1 MKDMTKKLTRPL
13 TEAEWNALLDKR
25 VQKHIAIEI
34 RKVALKFNLN
44 EQGKAELAMDV
55 LTEVAMKIARNY
67 NAAKQNM
74 NSFVRLVLPNILKN
88 WMCATY
94 QHGATFTTL
103 EHIVKTQVEATSYE
117 ERQILDTLNLLA
129 YEKEQEASTQG
140 QTPYVILARRDDRDY
155 ARQVIAKLSPV
166 NRRICQEYIKTPN
179 LRKVA
184 RRMHFNRDSFYK
196 TIWPRCQREFKKIWG
211 KEEISFHNHFF
222 D

>member
-1 MKDMTKKLTRPL
+1 MTKKISRPL
-13 TEAEWNALLDKR
+13 TEAEWNALLDKK
-25 VQKHIAIEI
+25 VQKHIAIEVG
-34 RKVALKFNLN
+34 KVALKFKLN
-44 EQGKAELAMDV
+44 KENKADLAMDV
-55 LTEVAMKIARNY
+55 LTEVAIKIARNY
-67 NAAKQNM
+67 DASKQNM

-94 QHGATFTTL
+94 QRSATFTTL
-103 EHIVKTQVEATSYE
+103 EHIVKTQTKATTFE

-129 YEKEQEASTQG
+129 YEKEQASSTQG
-140 QTPYVILARRDDRDY
+140 QTPYVILARREDCDY

-184 RRMHFNRDSFYK
+184 RRMHFNRDNFYK
-196 TIWPRCQREFKKIWG
+196 TIWPHCQREFKKIWG
-211 KEEISFHNHFF
+211 NEEISFHNRFF